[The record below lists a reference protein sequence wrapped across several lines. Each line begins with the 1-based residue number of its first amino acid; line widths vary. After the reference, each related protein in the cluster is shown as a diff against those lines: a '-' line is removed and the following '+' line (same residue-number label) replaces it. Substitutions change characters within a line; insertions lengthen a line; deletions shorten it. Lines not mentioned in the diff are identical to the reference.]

1 MSRCN
6 ELDNQEKRL
15 VTTLCKALPYMSDF
29 DKGFFWGRQR
39 DARSG
44 TWPVSRQRAGRS
56 RWRKEKKGEE
66 EHEENEQR

>member
-29 DKGFFWGRQR
+29 DKGYFLGKAEGCAERNLVR
-39 DARSG
+39 E
-44 TWPVSRQRAGRS
+44 RA
-56 RWRKEKKGEE
+56 EGEE
-66 EHEENEQR
+66 KPVA